1 MAKEM
6 APSAGADGHASTLER
21 VLHHP
26 PDRTVGQRL
35 KWRTALEEDL
45 AVETLRPSMLH
56 VGHDG
61 TAHVLWQ
68 G

>member
-1 MAKEM
+1 MTEEM
-6 APSAGADGHASTLER
+6 APGAGAEGHASPLER
-21 VLHHP
+21 VPHYP

-45 AVETLRPSMLH
+45 AVETLRPPVLH
-56 VGHDG
+56 VGNDG